1 MPTAP
6 PSPPT
11 LSIVTPVY
19 GCAGCVEDLVER
31 CLRAFD
37 GREQLEILLVDDAS
51 PDGAW
56 ARIEALAV
64 RHPLVRGLK
73 LSRNFGQHAAIYAG
87 LEHARG
93 AHVAVMDCDLQ
104 DAPEAIP
111 SLLARAREGV
121 DIVHA
126 QRTGR
131 RDTLGKRLSSW
142 CFYRL
147 LGWLSGVPQDHRVAN
162 FGVYSRRVVELLLRM
177 PESERCFPLMVR
189 WTGLPSASLP
199 VVHAERAAGR
209 SAYDLRKAARLALSI
224 VLSHSDKPLRLVVKL
239 GMGVSLFSFGVV
251 LAAVWLYFSGRTGV
265 AGYTSIIASI
275 WLLCG
280 ILMFC
285 VGVVGLYVGQVFKD
299 NKRRPAFVVEQDTGA
314 TGPLAD
320 A

>member
-1 MPTAP
+1 MPIASP
-6 PSPPT
+6 PPPT

-19 GCAGCVEDLVER
+19 GCAGCLDDLVER
-31 CLRAFD
+31 CLRACAT
-37 GREQLEILLVDDAS
+37 EASLEILLVDDGS
-51 PDGAW
+51 PDDAW
-56 ARIEALAV
+56 TRIEELAG
-64 RHPLVRGLK
+64 RHPQVRGIR

-93 AHVAVMDCDLQ
+93 AHVVVMDCDLQ
-104 DAPEAIP
+104 DPPEEIP
-111 SLLARAREGV
+111 ALLARARDGV

-131 RDTLGKRLSSW
+131 RDPIGKRLSSW

-147 LGWLSGVPQDHRVAN
+147 LAWLSGVPQDHRVAN
-162 FGVYSRRVVELLLRM
+162 FGVYSRRLVQLLLRM

-189 WTGLPSASLP
+189 WTGLPSASVP
-199 VVHAERAAGR
+199 VAHAGRAQGR
-209 SAYDLRKAARLALSI
+209 SAYDLRKALRLALSI

-239 GMGVSLFSFGVV
+239 GMGVSLVSFAVV
-251 LAAVWLYFSGRTGV
+251 LGAVWLYFSGRTGV

-299 NKRRPAFVVEQDTGA
+299 GKRRPAFVVERDTGA
-314 TGPLAD
+314 GGTLAD